1 MDAEDPKNK
10 TADTAKAR
18 PDSWEE
24 RTFTEGLDDEVIQGS
39 GATAEDVEDESDPD
53 DEDRLDEG
61 LEETFPASD
70 PVSAKHIT

>member
-1 MDAEDPKNK
+1 MDANDPKTN
-10 TADTAKAR
+10 TPDDDKAR
-18 PDSWEE
+18 PTTWEE
-24 RTFTEGLDDEVIQGS
+24 RTFSEELNDDVIQGS

>member
-1 MDAEDPKNK
+1 MDAKDPKTR
-10 TADTAKAR
+10 TADDKAR
-18 PDSWEE
+18 PDNWEE
-24 RTFTEGLDDEVIQGS
+24 RTFTEELNDDVIQGS
-39 GATAEDVEDESDPD
+39 GATAEDVADESDPD